1 MHPLILFG
9 LILVAAI
16 FAGLGALVLRLTPW
30 PGLRWSSVISF
41 VLSAFV
47 GAGAYTLA
55 YVAIFGD
62 TTGALYTTTRLVFL
76 LVGIPIVGS
85 LVGWLGAGA
94 TTLISQRIS
103 AIAAIHP
110 CALINR

>member
-1 MHPLILFG
+1 MHPLILLG
-9 LILVAAI
+9 LILVAGI
-16 FAGLGALVLRLTPW
+16 FAALGALVLRLTRW
-30 PGLRWSSVISF
+30 PGLRWSSLISF
-41 VLSAFV
+41 VFSAFV

-62 TTGALYTTTRLVFL
+62 ATGALDTTTRLMFL

-94 TTLISQRIS
+94 ATVIRPRIQR
-103 AIAAIHP
+103 
-110 CALINR
+110 